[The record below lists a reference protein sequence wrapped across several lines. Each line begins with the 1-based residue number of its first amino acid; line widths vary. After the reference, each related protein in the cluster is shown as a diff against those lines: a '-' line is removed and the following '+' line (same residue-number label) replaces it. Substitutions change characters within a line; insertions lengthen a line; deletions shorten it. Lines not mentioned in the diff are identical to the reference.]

1 MVDHLTPNETEA
13 AALTGLKIENEEEA
27 IVAARTLLARGVRK
41 AVHLTMGKAGVVSVP
56 AGDGPVIR
64 VPSFKVQ
71 AVDTTGAGDAFSGGF
86 AAALVEGMAREK
98 ALIFAS
104 ATAALSVTKHGTAP
118 AMPSR
123 AEIDSFLA
131 EHS

>member
-1 MVDHLTPNETEA
+1 
-13 AALTGLKIENEEEA
+13 
-27 IVAARTLLARGVRK
+27 
-41 AVHLTMGKAGVVSVP
+41 
-56 AGDGPVIR
+56 
-64 VPSFKVQ
+64 
-71 AVDTTGAGDAFSGGF
+71 
-86 AAALVEGMAREK
+86 MAREK